1 MKDYVLTLLVA
12 AAVTYLLT
20 PLVRRAAI
28 RFGMMHMPRER
39 DMHTVPVPL
48 AGGVA
53 MYLGLAAGL
62 FVAYQIPQLRSSFAP
77 TGMVGGLLLAGGLL
91 VAIGLVD
98 DRWGMS
104 AITKAA
110 GQVAAGAILVAT
122 GTEINWLPE
131 PGGGTFAPTP
141 DQSAL
146 LTILIVVAT
155 INAVNFIDGLDGLAA
170 GIVAIA
176 AVSFLIY
183 YYEMTKVVHISALAA
198 PALAS
203 ALLTGVCLGFLPH
216 NFHPAKIFMG
226 DTGAMLLGLV
236 LAYAPISSITSL
248 DPAVQASTVN
258 RYPEIMPLLLPAVLL
273 VIPYTDMLLAV
284 IRRMRAGLSPL
295 SADKKHLHH
304 RLISIGHSQR
314 ASVLVMYLW
323 ATLFSGSV
331 VWFSLEKTSQ
341 PRLANHHGQ
350 PVLVFVVITAAAV
363 LALVL
368 MSMPW
373 LRKRDRPVKAVPAQM
388 ATAVAPA
395 SAAAPSGAVPPAA
408 AASVAVAASAAA
420 AQLAAERRL
429 ATVAAAPPL
438 PAPGSAEPPVVR
450 TNGGARGRHET
461 PAGGRRGSGNGRSAD
476 GSGRSARASRTVGRV
491 SRSSTG
497 RAGLNGAELA
507 DHPDSGGSDLADGVP
522 PGGRRDAAYPDLAD
536 GVRPAERADSSA
548 SAGGIEVGDFGG
560 SASSP
565 VGAPDATARS
575 EAGAAQSPASTTP
588 SAESAL
594 PARSVVGSVPPAVAI
609 PQAATMP
616 SALTMPPAC
625 TAHAAPAAGPEPSA
639 GADSL
644 GASGLPRRL
653 PSDQAAWP
661 GRSKSG
667 SGPPPAGESLFEPR
681 PSRTK
686 LDPLPRRV
694 PPENPVGRVRADA
707 AELPRVAKSQSA
719 VAPPEPSPRHR
730 HVPGDETR

>member
-122 GTEINWLPE
+122 GTELNWLPE

-323 ATLFSGSV
+323 AALFSGSV

-373 LRKRDRPVKAVPAQM
+373 LRKRDRPVKAVPARV
-388 ATAVAPA
+388 ATAVAPG
-395 SAAAPSGAVPPAA
+395 SAAAPSGAVPLAA
-408 AASVAVAASAAA
+408 AASVTVAASAAA

-438 PAPGSAEPPVVR
+438 PAPASAPPASAPPASAPPASAPPASAPPPAVR
-450 TNGGARGRHET
+450 TNGAARGRHET
-461 PAGGRRGSGNGRSAD
+461 PAGGRRGSGSNGRSTE
-476 GSGRSARASRTVGRV
+476 GSGRPARASRSVGGA
-491 SRSSTG
+491 SPTSTG
-497 RAGLNGAELA
+497 RSGLNGAEPG
-507 DHPDSGGSDLADGVP
+507 DHPDSGRSDLADGVT

-536 GVRPAERADSSA
+536 GITPAEGPDSS
-548 SAGGIEVGDFGG
+548 
-560 SASSP
+560 P
-565 VGAPDATARS
+565 
-575 EAGAAQSPASTTP
+575 PASTTP
-588 SAESAL
+588 PPAEPGL
-594 PARSVVGSVPPAVAI
+594 PARSVVGSVPPAVAT
-609 PQAATMP
+609 PQAAAMP
-616 SALTMPPAC
+616 SAWTMPPGS
-625 TAHAAPAAGPEPSA
+625 TAHPAPAAGPEPA
-639 GADSL
+639 TRADRL
-644 GASGLPRRL
+644 GGPGLPRRL

-667 SGPPPAGESLFEPR
+667 SGPPPAAGESLFEPP
-681 PSRTK
+681 PSRAK

-694 PPENPVGRVRADA
+694 PPENPAGRVRADA
-707 AELPRVAKSQSA
+707 AELPRVAKSRSA
-719 VAPPEPSPRHR
+719 VAPPGPSPRHR